1 MKKQKLILISFFFF
15 FSYINFSLSSD
26 QVENVIAG
34 KPKVTDGDT
43 IKINNKNI
51 RFSGIDA
58 PESYFFGKKQSC
70 ILNNIKILCGN
81 LSKEKLV
88 EKIGNQIVICKLEK
102 NKDQYSRLIGECFI
116 NNESLSVF
124 MVRNGYAFDYPKYS
138 GGKYRKYE
146 IYAKNLSLGLWQMQF
161 EYPWIWRK
169 KNRS

>member
-1 MKKQKLILISFFFF
+1 MKKQKLILISFFFLF
-15 FSYINFSLSSD
+15 FYINFSLSSD
-26 QVENVIAG
+26 PSYKIISG

-43 IKINNKNI
+43 IKINNKKI

-70 ILNNIKILCGN
+70 IFNNIEILCGN

-116 NNESLSVF
+116 DNESLSVF
-124 MVRNGYAFDYPKYS
+124 MVRHGYAFDYPKYS
-138 GGKYRKYE
+138 DGKFRKHE

-169 KNRS
+169 KNR